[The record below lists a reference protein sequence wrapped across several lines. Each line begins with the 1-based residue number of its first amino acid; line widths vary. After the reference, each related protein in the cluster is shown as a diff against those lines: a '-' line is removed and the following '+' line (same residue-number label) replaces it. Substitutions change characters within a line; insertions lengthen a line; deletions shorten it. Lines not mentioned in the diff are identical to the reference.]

1 MDDRVI
7 YNGYVVFC
15 EKHDT
20 GAIVTLNNTHD
31 EEVVD
36 AINYGNTVI
45 EKYSKDIGKK
55 MCQTDCDSC
64 VYLDGLSLDNK
75 IVFGHHQ
82 KYYDTF
88 FEGWCLDDFTKQ
100 TFSLNKIVSVCL

>member
-15 EKHDT
+15 ETHNT
-20 GAIVTLNNTHD
+20 GAIVKLNNTHD

-36 AINYGNTVI
+36 ALDYGNTVI

-55 MCQTDCDSC
+55 MCQTNCVSC
-64 VYLDGLSLDNK
+64 VYLDGLALDNK

-82 KYYDTF
+82 QYYDTF
-88 FEGWCLDDFTKQ
+88 FEGWRLEDFTKQ

>member
-1 MDDRVI
+1 MDTRVV

-20 GAIVTLNNTHD
+20 GAIVNLNNTHD
-31 EEVVD
+31 EDLYD
-36 AINYGNTVI
+36 AVSYGNTVV

-55 MCQTDCDSC
+55 LCHTDCDSGI
-64 VYLDGLSLDNK
+64 YLDGLSLDNK
-75 IVFGHHQ
+75 IVFGHQQ

-88 FEGWCLDDFTKQ
+88 FEGWCLEDFTKQ

>member
-1 MDDRVI
+1 MDTRVV

-15 EKHDT
+15 ETHDT
-20 GAIVTLNNTHD
+20 GAIVNLSKTHD

-36 AINYGNTVI
+36 AISYGNTVV

-55 MCQTDCDSC
+55 LCLTDCNGGI
-64 VYLDGLSLDNK
+64 YLDGLSLDNK

-82 KYYDTF
+82 QYYDTF